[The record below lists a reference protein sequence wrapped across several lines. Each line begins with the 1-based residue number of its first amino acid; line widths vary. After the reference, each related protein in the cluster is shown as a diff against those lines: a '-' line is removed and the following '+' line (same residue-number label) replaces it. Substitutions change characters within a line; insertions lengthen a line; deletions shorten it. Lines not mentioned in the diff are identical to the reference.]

1 MPEISMHPKC
11 KVHKNIIMINR
22 DHVIWF
28 ICVKTQNL
36 SSVTGWNY
44 EKFTEVIN
52 SYIINLNF
60 LIVGS
65 LHKSSQASA

>member
-1 MPEISMHPKC
+1 MVEHQLVAIMPEISKC
-11 KVHKNIIMINR
+11 KAHQSIIIMINR

-44 EKFTEVIN
+44 VKFTEVIN
-52 SYIINLNF
+52 SFIINLNF
-60 LIVGS
+60 LIVG
-65 LHKSSQASA
+65 